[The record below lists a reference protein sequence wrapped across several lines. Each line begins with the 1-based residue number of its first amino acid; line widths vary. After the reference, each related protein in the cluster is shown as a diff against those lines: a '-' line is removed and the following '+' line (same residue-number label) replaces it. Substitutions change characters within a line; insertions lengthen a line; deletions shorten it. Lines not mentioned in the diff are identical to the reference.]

1 MVTIG
6 IGKLLGKRSDKG
18 GKAPREH
25 SVRTKYD
32 LTRPET
38 YLSTQVSSVAC
49 PALQLENGRIGR
61 TMFLSIIFSY
71 RLISV
76 HVSEFTV

>member
-1 MVTIG
+1 MSDAQKIITIG

-18 GKAPREH
+18 GKAAREH

-38 YLSTQVSSVAC
+38 CLLT
-49 PALQLENGRIGR
+49 
-61 TMFLSIIFSY
+61 
-71 RLISV
+71 
-76 HVSEFTV
+76 